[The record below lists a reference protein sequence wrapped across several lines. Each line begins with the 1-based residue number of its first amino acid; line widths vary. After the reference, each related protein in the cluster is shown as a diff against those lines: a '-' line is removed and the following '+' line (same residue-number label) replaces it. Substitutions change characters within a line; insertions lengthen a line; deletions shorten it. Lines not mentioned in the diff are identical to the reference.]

1 MRIRWVLIGILCAAL
16 APCLKARTRGLGTV
30 GGTVVD
36 ASGRIVAGARVM
48 LQASDGQD
56 SQTTETNQHGQF
68 WFASLPEGQYDVR
81 AYYNGRVSE
90 WRQNV
95 WVSPGHQSTITL
107 RLRSKAQASR

>member
-1 MRIRWVLIGILCAAL
+1 MRMRWVLIGFLCAAL
-16 APCLKARTRGLGTV
+16 VPCLRAKPRGVGTV

-36 ASGRIVAGARVM
+36 ARGESVRGARVM

-81 AYYNGRVSE
+81 AYHNGRVSE

-95 WVSPGHQSTITL
+95 WVSPGHQTTITL
-107 RLRSKAQASR
+107 RLRSKAR